1 MDKTQ
6 ITPKEF
12 AIKWLILG
20 TFAIWFA
27 IYLTGCN
34 MVSGL
39 GQDITAAAEGI
50 RSEMGKD

>member
-1 MDKTQ
+1 MAKSTDSA
-6 ITPKEF
+6 KEF
-12 AIKWLILG
+12 CFKWLILG
-20 TFAIWFA
+20 TFAVWFA